1 LSEAEAN
8 KELNDILDHLMIN
21 SGDSVM
27 LGIDMGKIPL
37 PFYRASLSKEA
48 FREREQKW
56 CQFVFN
62 TLLERLGEN
71 GTLLVPTYTYSC
83 GKPGS
88 IFDSNTTRS
97 EIGPFT
103 EYFRKQPRV
112 IRSLHP
118 LFSIAGIGKYSHE
131 ILKNTG
137 SSAFAMGSPFSRFID
152 YDIKFL
158 CLGVEIRNS
167 ITYVHHLEQYN
178 GGWHRYNKRFD
189 CEVFDKNIKIN
200 REWSAFVAF
209 RGIDYTSDMSSLQI
223 GLKAEQSLFE
233 TKWKGNFNHMAL
245 VKDVNKVG
253 YDLLM
258 KNSLAFV
265 NRNMLFSFD
274 DSESFNPQ
282 AEDTGRL
289 VVTVIKDSNSET
301 I

>member
-1 LSEAEAN
+1 MSEAEAN
-8 KELNDILDHLMIN
+8 KELNEILDHLMIN
-21 SGDSVM
+21 SGDNVM
-27 LGIDMGKIPL
+27 LGIDMGKVPL
-37 PFYRASLSKEA
+37 PFYPASLSKEA
-48 FREREQKW
+48 FREREEKW

-88 IFDSNTTRS
+88 IFHNNTTRS

-118 LFSIAGIGKYSHE
+118 LFSVAGIGKYSHE
-131 ILKNTG
+131 ILTNTG
-137 SSAFAMGSPFSRFID
+137 STAFAKESPFSRFID

-158 CLGVEIRNS
+158 CLGVELRNS
-167 ITYVHHLEQYN
+167 ITYIHHLEQYN
-178 GGWHRYNKRFD
+178 GAWHRYNKRFD
-189 CEVFDKNIKIN
+189 CEVFDNNIKIN

-209 RGIDYTSDMSSLQI
+209 RGIEYTSDISSLQI
-223 GLKAEQSLFE
+223 GLKAEQSLLE

-265 NRNMLFSFD
+265 NRSMLFNFD

-282 AEDTGRL
+282 AKDTGRL
-289 VVTVIKDSNSET
+289 VVTVINDSNSET
-301 I
+301 L